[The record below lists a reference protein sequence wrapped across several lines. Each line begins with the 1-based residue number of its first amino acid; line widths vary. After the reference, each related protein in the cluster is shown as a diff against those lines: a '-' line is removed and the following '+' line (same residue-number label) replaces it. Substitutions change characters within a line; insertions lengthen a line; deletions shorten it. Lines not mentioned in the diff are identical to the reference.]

1 MLIIFS
7 EIPMFA
13 ILTKMDKCTL
23 SKNEEE
29 EMKIQI
35 CKSINIAADKLL
47 LCSNYRPD
55 QRPATET
62 DISLLKFLAKVHI
75 YQLVKVKTHNI
86 QI

>member
-1 MLIIFS
+1 MLFKFS

-13 ILTKMDKCTL
+13 ILTKMDICTL

-47 LCSNYRPD
+47 LCSNYRLD

-75 YQLVKVKTHNI
+75 RQLVKLKTHNI

>member
-47 LCSNYRPD
+47 L
-55 QRPATET
+55 